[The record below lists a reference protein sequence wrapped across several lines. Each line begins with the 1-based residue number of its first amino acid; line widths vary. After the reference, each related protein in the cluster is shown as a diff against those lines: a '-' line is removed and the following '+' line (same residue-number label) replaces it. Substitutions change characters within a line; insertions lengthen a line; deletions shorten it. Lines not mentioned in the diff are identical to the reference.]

1 MQPEE
6 SPKVPAETVCRVCGL
21 DNGDVLWDE
30 YGVPQYLICPCCA
43 TESGIGD
50 DNLSQVREIRGYW
63 VARGAEWD
71 DPKLKPKVWDL
82 LKQLANIP
90 PEWR

>member
-6 SPKVPAETVCRVCGL
+6 SPKVPAETTCRVCGL
-21 DNGDVLWDE
+21 DVGDALWNE
-30 YGVPQYLICPCCA
+30 YGVPQYLICACCA

-63 VARGAEWD
+63 VARGAKWD
-71 DPKLKPKVWDL
+71 DPRLKPKDWDL

>member
-1 MQPEE
+1 M
-6 SPKVPAETVCRVCGL
+6 KVPMETVCRVCGL
-21 DNGDVLWDE
+21 DDGVTPLWNE
-30 YGVPQYLICPCCA
+30 YGVPQYVICACCA

-50 DNLSQVREIRGYW
+50 DNLPQVREIRGYW

-71 DPKLKPKVWDL
+71 DPRLKPKDWDL